1 MAEEN
6 RGLTDADR
14 KAIADIRR
22 ELDAEFGPVEAG
34 TPLAADDEPRA
45 AGDEFVLPRIVD
57 DSRERPWSAR
67 AGVIAAFVAGL
78 LIGAV
83 LGAVATIAFLGQQ
96 QDAPT
101 ARAVSPPPVT
111 GQAQDTT
118 ARTPSDPVAASARE
132 AVDEWIDATR
142 RGDVA
147 AQMRFYP
154 DRVPVYYMWR
164 DVPREQVR
172 ADKDKL
178 FGTATRL
185 LIATDTPTVD
195 VAGDGTAITRF
206 RKRYVI
212 EGPEVQRKGEVL
224 QELRWKRT
232 GTRWLIVSERDT
244 RVIASD

>member
-1 MAEEN
+1 
-6 RGLTDADR
+6 
-14 KAIADIRR
+14 
-22 ELDAEFGPVEAG
+22 
-34 TPLAADDEPRA
+34 
-45 AGDEFVLPRIVD
+45 
-57 DSRERPWSAR
+57 
-67 AGVIAAFVAGL
+67 
-78 LIGAV
+78 
-83 LGAVATIAFLGQQ
+83 
-96 QDAPT
+96 
-101 ARAVSPPPVT
+101 
-111 GQAQDTT
+111 
-118 ARTPSDPVAASARE
+118 
-132 AVDEWIDATR
+132 
-142 RGDVA
+142 
-147 AQMRFYP
+147 
-154 DRVPVYYMWR
+154 MWR

-232 GTRWLIVSERDT
+232 GTRWLIVSERDA